1 MKKFHIVLVLLLFLP
16 FCTVGEESSVEES
29 PSNNPTNEEPTDSSD
44 SSEKDTKTEDSQ
56 TKTEEESVKISN
68 LRDKCDIFT
77 ESKTIESDEYFFILG
92 DDIDD
97 RQRQSKY
104 SHPSG
109 AQNGP
114 FQTWTYEDAVRIS
127 SEIIPEEFDKIN
139 PFENDVGITWE
150 KFEAFADALC
160 FAYEN
165 ETGLRNVTI
174 THADLMGRS
183 SELLGFAG
191 NWENFPYIET
201 GPEVIESPSPKGL
214 EFYTKYTTVSG
225 VIIVGGP
232 DVPDEAVL
240 AARRSLEYQLSARPD
255 FHQLLQESNV
265 RVSLFG
271 PDGDTSELPEYKD
284 TAEIGGFAMMSIDA
298 SMTANAGWLCYEGN
312 NDDQGDPVIHE
323 MAHTLN
329 HIIFEATNE
338 LYFYENIYK
347 LAEEA
352 LENGDWEEGAQAIAD
367 GVPLSDMIGE
377 FFAINTENF
386 IISNS
391 PDLKYGTRENIKKY
405 NPAMYELYSRYY
417 PTEPWSYCND
427 GVER

>member
-56 TKTEEESVKISN
+56 PKTEEESVKISN
-68 LRDKCDIFT
+68 LRDKCEIFT
-77 ESKTIESDEYFFILG
+77 DSKVIDSDEYFFILG

-97 RQRQSKY
+97 RHRQSKY

-114 FQTWTYEDAVRIS
+114 FQTWTFEDAVKIS
-127 SEIIPEEFDKIN
+127 SEVIPEEFDRIN
-139 PFENDVGITWE
+139 PFENDDGITWDR
-150 KFEAFADALC
+150 FEAFADALC

-165 ETGLRNVTI
+165 GKGLRNVTI
-174 THADLMGRS
+174 AHADLMGRS
-183 SELLGFAG
+183 SEIMGFAG
-191 NWENFPYIET
+191 NWETFPYIET
-201 GPEVIESPSPKGL
+201 GAKVIESPSPKGL

-240 AARRSLEYQLSARPD
+240 SARRSIEYQLSARPD

-312 NDDQGDPVIHE
+312 KDDEGDPVIHE

-329 HIIFEATNE
+329 HVVFEAINE

-391 PDLKYGTRENIKKY
+391 PDLKYGTRENIKKN
-405 NPAMYELYSRYY
+405 NPAMYELYARYY

>member
-29 PSNNPTNEEPTDSSD
+29 PSNNPINEESTDSSD
-44 SSEKDTKTEDSQ
+44 SSEKDAKTEDSQ
-56 TKTEEESVKISN
+56 PKTEEESVKTSN
-68 LRDKCDIFT
+68 LRDKCEIFT
-77 ESKTIESDEYFFILG
+77 DSKVIDSDEYFFILG

-97 RQRQSKY
+97 RHRQSKY

-114 FQTWTYEDAVRIS
+114 FQTWTFEDAVKIS
-127 SEIIPEEFDKIN
+127 SEVIPEEFDRIN
-139 PFENDVGITWE
+139 PFENDDGITWDR
-150 KFEAFADALC
+150 FEAFADALC
-160 FAYEN
+160 FAYKN
-165 ETGLRNVTI
+165 GKGLRNVTI
-174 THADLMGRS
+174 AHADLMGRS
-183 SELLGFAG
+183 SEIMGFAG
-191 NWENFPYIET
+191 NWETFPYIET
-201 GPEVIESPSPKGL
+201 GAEVIESPSPKGL

-240 AARRSLEYQLSARPD
+240 SARRSIEYQLSARPD

-312 NDDQGDPVIHE
+312 EDDEGDPVIHE

-329 HIIFEATNE
+329 HVVFEAINE

-352 LENGDWEEGAQAIAD
+352 LENGD
-367 GVPLSDMIGE
+367 
-377 FFAINTENF
+377 
-386 IISNS
+386 
-391 PDLKYGTRENIKKY
+391 
-405 NPAMYELYSRYY
+405 
-417 PTEPWSYCND
+417 
-427 GVER
+427 